1 MSTFDDETVEAF
13 RLLPPELVEDVI
25 QELAEQYE
33 RGDRG
38 ATLLVQAAGQ
48 GDHHVRR
55 FDQPDSYRHS
65 KGHPKGRHSK
75 G

>member
-1 MSTFDDETVEAF
+1 MSTFDDETLEAL
-13 RLLPPELVEDVI
+13 RRLPPELVEDVI

-33 RGDRG
+33 RGDQG
-38 ATLLVQAAGQ
+38 GTLLVQVAGQ

-65 KGHPKGRHSK
+65 KGHSK